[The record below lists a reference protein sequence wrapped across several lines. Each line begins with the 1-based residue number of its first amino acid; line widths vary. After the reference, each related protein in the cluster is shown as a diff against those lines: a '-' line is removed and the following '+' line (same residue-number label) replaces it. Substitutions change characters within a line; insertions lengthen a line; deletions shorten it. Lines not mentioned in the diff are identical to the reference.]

1 MKIGIVGAGN
11 MGSAMVKGF
20 YKSNHIDI
28 KDIYIKSGKSDK
40 AKVLAQS
47 VNANLIN
54 DYRDLE
60 NSDIIILVVPKIAVK
75 TIIKNLVKYI
85 NKDTTIVSIVPSISI
100 DELESDLLQNQPIVS
115 LYPNT
120 VVEINQGILGY
131 ISSQY
136 VDEEMIFSVFEPL
149 GKLININK
157 NEIDIFSTISSCG
170 PAFVDL
176 FIESLSDGAVLN
188 GMNRDLS
195 YKVITEMIIG
205 AAKLAK
211 ESNKHPGI
219 LKDIVSSP
227 GGSTI
232 KAINTL
238 EKHAFR
244 YTLSDAI
251 NTVNDTH
258 L

>member
-1 MKIGIVGAGN
+1 MKIGIIGAGS
-11 MGSAMVKGF
+11 MGSAMVNGF
-20 YKSNHIDI
+20 YKSKHINM

-47 VNANLIN
+47 VGANLIN
-54 DYRDLE
+54 DYEGLE
-60 NSDIIILVVPKIAVK
+60 NSDIVILVIPENEVK
-75 TIIKNLVKYI
+75 NILKNLVKFI
-85 NKDTTIVSIVPSISI
+85 NKDTTIVSVVPPISI

-131 ISSQY
+131 INNQY
-136 VDEEMIFSVFEPL
+136 VDEKMILSIFEPL
-149 GKLININK
+149 GKLIKINE
-157 NEIDIFSTISSCG
+157 NEIDIFSTVSGCG

-176 FIESLSDGAVLN
+176 FIEGLSDGAVLN
-188 GMNRDLS
+188 GMNRNLS
-195 YKVITEMIIG
+195 YEVITEMIIG
-205 AAKLAK
+205 AAKLAQ

-219 LKDIVSSP
+219 LKDAVSSP

-244 YTLSDAI
+244 YTLADAI
-251 NTVNDTH
+251 NTVNDKH
-258 L
+258 